1 MHEKDLPRVPDLE
14 IFIVNL
20 YPALETLDELIPSDK
35 DKIMDRMSDITLHDR
50 TNYDEK
56 VADTVT
62 DYIDMAR
69 ELIVLAKQKGA
80 TEDEIKIILAK
91 EGESKRRNIRQK
103 REYRSLLEGRFRV
116 KVHRIQRQDDGDT
129 IFGKASDFSYTT
141 IENLKMGKEETDKWF
156 EYNSSVLSLG

>member
-1 MHEKDLPRVPDLE
+1 MPRVPDLE